1 MFNAS
6 IAEKESSFANCSFS
20 FTIFFFICLNEYTN
34 ELACMCKGISVCFCE
49 KMSLTCLVA
58 TPNSYLVESL
68 AVAPPGKCGRGGA
81 ARRPARELCVAP
93 LLQRPDLLLQLVP
106 RGVQDEWGARGHCG
120 GGGGDGEGEKLHDLL
135 FSPKRYYS

>member
-6 IAEKESSFANCSFS
+6 ITEKESSFANCSFS

-34 ELACMCKGISVCFCE
+34 ELACMCKCISVCFCE
-49 KMSLTCLVA
+49 NMFPTCLLA

-120 GGGGDGEGEKLHDLL
+120 GGEEGGVGG
-135 FSPKRYYS
+135 KREMT